1 MMLMITSILTYLTS
15 HTSVAGLTTLRGVI
29 YTFLMEPNS
38 MTLLRDGD
46 VNHGFKNHSVT

>member
-15 HTSVAGLTTLRGVI
+15 HTSVAGLARGVI

-46 VNHGFKNHSVT
+46 VNHGFKNCSVT